1 MFNIPLID
9 STYKKSGN
17 KCRLARAKEPI
28 SFFSPFSYGLTK
40 NRPYTKAFGAAV
52 KTDYLELL

>member
-17 KCRLARAKEPI
+17 KCRLVRARQPI
-28 SFFSPFSYGLTK
+28 SFFSPVSLGLLK
-40 NRPYTKAFGAAV
+40 NGPFTEVFNKKYFKIS
-52 KTDYLELL
+52 KL